1 MKRPGIIV
9 IKKKNKKKKLH
20 TEGQANNKDMN
31 SSVQIKMTCID
42 ELHLIWEVSPML
54 PLKQFLLAC
63 LWPVVL

>member
-1 MKRPGIIV
+1 M
-9 IKKKNKKKKLH
+9 H